1 MGGVEGEGGGRYH
14 RGRAPPQL
22 RKRAGGKLLTS
33 SMSAMGMP
41 PTVKLIFSFIL
52 TNQETAIING
62 KPIIVQSFAIIF
74 SASMGPIQE
83 CDEIFSQG
91 ADPPPP
97 LPLNAAK
104 AGEII

>member
-1 MGGVEGEGGGRYH
+1 MGGGEGGGGRWGRYH

-52 TNQETAIING
+52 TNQETAIIN
-62 KPIIVQSFAIIF
+62 
-74 SASMGPIQE
+74 
-83 CDEIFSQG
+83 C
-91 ADPPPP
+91 
-97 LPLNAAK
+97 
-104 AGEII
+104 